1 MAPCR
6 FTGARQK
13 HLIISPREADGVEEA
28 WGRGGGALSA
38 ELGGLHVGD
47 SPTPVEGEHAALLPL
62 LSEAYF
68 FFNGLCPLEGA
79 VEIHHLFG
87 RVTPDATN
95 QFFWMSVQE
104 PV

>member
-1 MAPCR
+1 M
-6 FTGARQK
+6 
-13 HLIISPREADGVEEA
+13 EEA